1 MEPSLEWTPLLA
13 SPADLAERLHA
24 ASTDTGLLLALRR
37 ASARFVDEVG
47 HPIVLVKNDE
57 TWLSGDGSCSILLPA
72 FPVVGDPTIHIDGVA
87 VTDWEIGRARGL
99 LRRKAA
105 IWPDGLD
112 NIRIVWSHGFASI
125 PAGIQDAVL
134 EQAETQYYAITAV
147 ASRSAGG
154 ESITFSAQ
162 ASLGVTQRWSDAVSR
177 YSIGGGEDL

>member
-1 MEPSLEWTPLLA
+1 M
-13 SPADLAERLHA
+13 
-24 ASTDTGLLLALRR
+24 
-37 ASARFVDEVG
+37 
-47 HPIVLVKNDE
+47 
-57 TWLSGDGSCSILLPA
+57 LLPA

-112 NIRIVWSHGFASI
+112 NIRIVWSHGFANI

-134 EQAETQYYAITAV
+134 EQAETQYHAITAV

-162 ASLGVTQRWSDAVSR
+162 ASLGVTQRWSDAVAR
-177 YSIGGGEDL
+177 YEIGGGEDL

>member
-1 MEPSLEWTPLLA
+1 MLDPP
-13 SPADLAERLHA
+13 
-24 ASTDTGLLLALRR
+24 
-37 ASARFVDEVG
+37 ARFPG
-47 HPIVLVKNDE
+47 GRRPHNPYRWGRRHRL
-57 TWLSGDGSCSILLPA
+57 GD
-72 FPVVGDPTIHIDGVA
+72 
-87 VTDWEIGRARGL
+87 RAGAGL

-112 NIRIVWSHGFASI
+112 NIRILWSHGFANI

-134 EQAETQYYAITAV
+134 EQAETQYHAITAV